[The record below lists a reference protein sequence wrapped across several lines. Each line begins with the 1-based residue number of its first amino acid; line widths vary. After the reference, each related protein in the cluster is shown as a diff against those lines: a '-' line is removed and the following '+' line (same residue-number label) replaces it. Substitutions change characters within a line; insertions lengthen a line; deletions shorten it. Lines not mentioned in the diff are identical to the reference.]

1 MSSSAIRGYMG
12 DSRGHWD
19 GDALVVDTTSFNG
32 KTGARMNGDEAP
44 TSERLRIIERFIPLD
59 AFTIR
64 YEVTLDDP
72 GTWTRPWTVAY
83 PLERRSGYNWSEYA
97 CHEGNYG
104 LANILSAARAA
115 ENLDR

>member
-1 MSSSAIRGYMG
+1 
-12 DSRGHWD
+12 
-19 GDALVVDTTSFNG
+19 
-32 KTGARMNGDEAP
+32 MNGDEAP
-44 TSERLRIIERFIPLD
+44 TSERLRIVERFTPVD
-59 AFTIR
+59 AYTIR

-83 PLERRSGYNWSEYA
+83 PLERQSAYGLSEYA

-115 ENLDR
+115 ERANR